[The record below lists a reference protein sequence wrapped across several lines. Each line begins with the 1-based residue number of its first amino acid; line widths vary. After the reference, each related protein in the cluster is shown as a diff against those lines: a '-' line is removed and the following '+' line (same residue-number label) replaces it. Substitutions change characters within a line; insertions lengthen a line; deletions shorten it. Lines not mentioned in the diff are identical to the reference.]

1 MHKWQNKLNTEN
13 KHRKVTTALLNFKTD
28 HMVET
33 ITASDPTPHTVMT
46 TTRTNVHEM
55 IAADHPQE
63 IAPTPT
69 RAARAAQV
77 ITTEMVQHST
87 TIKRN
92 TRSQTTTP
100 RFTQHDQKSSNTC
113 PITQPQHHSSE

>member
-1 MHKWQNKLNTEN
+1 VNIDAPKPTYNIWIGISHVFLPTFWCSKCDSWSSHHDKIHDVRITWKNMKDAQMAKQVEY
-13 KHRKVTTALLNFKTD
+13 RKQTQQSHYGL
-28 HMVET
+28 
-33 ITASDPTPHTVMT
+33 
-46 TTRTNVHEM
+46 
-55 IAADHPQE
+55 PQLQDRSYGRNDNSKRSK

-92 TRSQTTTP
+92 TR
-100 RFTQHDQKSSNTC
+100 
-113 PITQPQHHSSE
+113 

>member
-1 MHKWQNKLNTEN
+1 
-13 KHRKVTTALLNFKTD
+13 
-28 HMVET
+28 
-33 ITASDPTPHTVMT
+33 
-46 TTRTNVHEM
+46 M

-69 RAARAAQV
+69 RAVRAAQV

-92 TRSQTTTP
+92 TRSQTATP
-100 RFTQHDQKSSNTC
+100 RFTQH
-113 PITQPQHHSSE
+113 H